1 MRYIRD
7 KGLMPLR
14 GGIDIDIRVED
25 KYVQSSIVVFLFFF
39 FLEVV
44 NIIKNHKRKVDSYH
58 R

>member
-7 KGLMPLR
+7 KSLMPLR

-25 KYVQSSIVVFLFFF
+25 KYVCTIVDRCIPFF

>member
-1 MRYIRD
+1 MYNRRSLY
-7 KGLMPLR
+7 
-14 GGIDIDIRVED
+14 
-25 KYVQSSIVVFLFFF
+25 SFFFF